1 MGKIVHLTESQ
12 VNEIMDK
19 INEDTAPISVDAT
32 ADVAAANGNASIGM
46 KKTKQRMAQQGMGNK
61 DATITCDS
69 DAIMENNV
77 YTKKQLKEAKL
88 RYLKENSVSYT
99 KKEFKK
105 KVGGK

>member
-1 MGKIVHLTESQ
+1 MGKIVHMTESQ
-12 VNEIMDK
+12 INEIMDK
-19 INEDTAPISVDAT
+19 INEDTAPISIDAT

-69 DAIMENNV
+69 DAILEKKT